1 MLNKLS
7 LILLVL
13 FLMPAPLAAQ
23 DDPCSR
29 EGVMAGFVEAADAD
43 SVEAWAQGYLSSS
56 CPANI
61 KDAAQL
67 LADAYSMM
75 EESSPSSTSDIPFA
89 GDYTIIKMQ
98 NALGIESEVQVTF
111 AGAPAETYPMLSYRG
126 IPVEIAPGIY
136 ITTPISSFRSI
147 HTEGDHQVV
156 TFADG
161 QTVTGHVEAI
171 MKDPNATVYD
181 LSTATEAELVSLA
194 VSNQTTPAAEPAD
207 ETWQVH
213 ITEPVDL
220 TFTGAHPRFTF
231 RYYSSAGYLIGGS
244 YRDAED
250 DQFYAML
257 NGQDILVRVED
268 FSEITFP
275 GGTTPQHISIL
286 VPGGEPSEVD
296 FRVERTDSA
305 GRHDGEAIHLV
316 LDIANTDRSLIIPI
330 TDTVRMTL
338 TKIAD

>member
-13 FLMPAPLAAQ
+13 FLMPASLAAQ

-29 EGVMAGFVEAADAD
+29 EGVMAGFVEAANAD
-43 SVEAWAQGYLSSS
+43 SVETWALGYLSSS

-75 EESSPSSTSDIPFA
+75 ESSPRSTSDIPFA
-89 GDYTIIKMQ
+89 GDYTIIKMR
-98 NALGIESEVQVTF
+98 NALGIESEVQVSF
-111 AGAPAETYPMLSYRG
+111 AGAAAETYPLLSYRG

-147 HTEGDHQVV
+147 HTEGDYQVV

-161 QTVTGHVEAI
+161 QTVTGHVEAQI
-171 MKDPNATVYD
+171 TDPNATVYD

-194 VSNQTTPAAEPAD
+194 ISYQTTPAAEPAD

-244 YRDAED
+244 YRNGEA
-250 DQFYAML
+250 DQFYANL

-275 GGTTPQHISIL
+275 GGTTPQHISLI

-296 FRVERTDSA
+296 FRVEYTDSA
-305 GRHDGEAIHLV
+305 GGHDGQAIHLV
-316 LDIANTDRSLIIPI
+316 LDIANSDRSLIIPI